1 MKRRLLFACC
11 AAFLTGCAAIPT
23 PEMHL
28 SSGRFSLRAT
38 RSGKTENV
46 AGRWRLNQTDRTT
59 ELTLMTPLYGIL
71 ARITS
76 GPEGAL
82 LERPNKGENG
92 EIRASSAE
100 ELMQQ
105 HLGFSLPVDMLSAW
119 ISGHPWSGEKFE
131 ATEGGFEQAGWFV
144 AVKRRKSD
152 STPALLTV
160 SHPETAS
167 HAALSVNLS
176 IE

>member
-1 MKRRLLFACC
+1 
-11 AAFLTGCAAIPT
+11 
-23 PEMHL
+23 
-28 SSGRFSLRAT
+28 
-38 RSGKTENV
+38 
-46 AGRWRLNQTDRTT
+46 
-59 ELTLMTPLYGIL
+59 
-71 ARITS
+71 
-76 GPEGAL
+76 
-82 LERPNKGENG
+82 
-92 EIRASSAE
+92 
-100 ELMQQ
+100 MQQ

-119 ISGHPWSGEKFE
+119 ISGHPWSGEKFQ

>member
-1 MKRRLLFACC
+1 MKRRTLLFGS
-11 AAFLTGCAAIPT
+11 LMLLSGCVTVQPLDSRERA
-23 PEMHL
+23 
-28 SSGRFSLRAT
+28 GRFSLRVEGPDGIEAVT
-38 RSGKTENV
+38 
-46 AGRWRLNQTDRTT
+46 GRWKLVEAKDFT

-82 LERPNKGENG
+82 LERPNKGESG

-119 ISGHPWSGEKFE
+119 ISGHPWSGEKFQ